1 MAVSIIQYPSNLT
14 LAQSPT
20 VYVVSESNPQART
33 SSSYQYV
40 CELYYWTGSLTNS
53 GSAANYTLL
62 KYPNPSGVG
71 QFDVSRVIG
80 SLFTDLRQENSSS
93 LYYRAVD
100 VYEQYKTNPTG
111 SFVTGSHVKS
121 VTQGS
126 IDGYQVFQDNLQV
139 YPESLY
145 SIDEGYAP
153 ILTSGPASQS
163 FNEGDTGRLGVYMID
178 IGGLTP
184 DTVLYQNN
192 STGGQV
198 LYNLTAFTGDSSSSI
213 DTIPIAPGESDFPL
227 TGSITD
233 FTIAVFDYPTQL
245 SNSITFTQDC
255 QKKYPPV
262 RIAWKNRYGQFD
274 YFNFNLVSRESFS
287 TQRSRYQP
295 QIGTW
300 GGRLLNYN
308 DYDSSIQNYITDSTL
323 KLSVNTDYVSEDYND
338 IFKQLMVSDEIY
350 WLYDQSN
357 NKVRPLAMDTSTFNI
372 KTNVVD
378 KLIQYSFDFT
388 QGQGFKL
395 IF

>member
-20 VYVVSESNPQART
+20 VYVVSESNSQALT

-126 IDGYQVFQDNLQV
+126 IDGYQIFQDNLQV

-198 LYNLTAFTGDSSSSI
+198 LYNLSAFTGDSSSSI

-245 SNSITFTQDC
+245 SNSITLTQDC

-300 GGRLLNYN
+300 DGRLLNYN

-350 WLYDQSN
+350 WLYDQTN

>member
-20 VYVVSESNPQART
+20 VYVVSESNSQALT

-100 VYEQYKTNPTG
+100 VYEQYKLNPTG

>member
-20 VYVVSESNPQART
+20 VYVVSESNSQALT

-126 IDGYQVFQDNLQV
+126 IDGYQIFQDNLQV

-388 QGQGFKL
+388 QGQGYKL

>member
-20 VYVVSESNPQART
+20 VYVVSESNSQALT

-53 GSAANYTLL
+53 GSSANYTLL

-126 IDGYQVFQDNLQV
+126 IDGYQIFQDNLQV

-198 LYNLTAFTGDSSSSI
+198 LYNLSAFTGDSSSSI

-245 SNSITFTQDC
+245 SNSITLTQDC

-300 GGRLLNYN
+300 DGRLLNYN

-350 WLYDQSN
+350 WLYDQTN

>member
-20 VYVVSESNPQART
+20 VYVVSESNSQALT

-100 VYEQYKTNPTG
+100 VYEQYKLNPTG

-198 LYNLTAFTGDSSSSI
+198 LYNLSAFTGNSSSSI